1 MKNLK
6 FISVLAIIF
15 TLSQCGS
22 INFEINPPFEI
33 NSAAYFSWV
42 GGQPGISGMNVKI
55 SYTSD
60 KNIQFDSIYFRKRR
74 AKLEVNIVKNQKMI
88 TGHFSTSS
96 QKREFV
102 MELNPMKEMKNEIPD
117 IISFPFKL
125 NESEAII
132 SYKIKD
138 KIKYFK
144 IKKLKKG
151 QRILYIDAPKQ
162 L

>member
-1 MKNLK
+1 
-6 FISVLAIIF
+6 
-15 TLSQCGS
+15 
-22 INFEINPPFEI
+22 
-33 NSAAYFSWV
+33 
-42 GGQPGISGMNVKI
+42 MNVKI
-55 SYTSD
+55 SYTSN

-151 QRILYIDAPKQ
+151 QRILYIDTPKQ

>member
-6 FISVLAIIF
+6 IISVLAIIF

-22 INFEINPPFEI
+22 INFERNPPFEI

-60 KNIQFDSIYFRKRR
+60 KNIQFDSIYFRKRS
-74 AKLEVNIVKNQKMI
+74 AKLEVSNTKDQKMI
-88 TGHFSTSS
+88 TGHFNTSS

-102 MELNPMKEMKNEIPD
+102 MELNPVKEMKNEIPN
-117 IISFPFKL
+117 ITSFPFKL
-125 NESEAII
+125 NENEAII

-138 KIKYFK
+138 KKKYFK
-144 IKKLKKG
+144 IKTVKKG
-151 QRILYIDAPKQ
+151 ERILFIDTPKQ